1 MNSSVS
7 QGLPLLKNSSGKPA
21 LCLVTGATGYIG
33 GRLIVELLK
42 HGYRVR
48 VLARNSERL
57 KYHPWINQVEVF
69 EGDAHNTDALAKAM
83 AGVDVAYYLLHA
95 LMSKDDFEQEE
106 RDMAEG
112 FGSIAKAASVSRIV
126 YLGGIIAPNEVMSP
140 HLQARAETGEILR
153 ASGVPTI
160 ELRAG
165 VVIGSGSASFEML
178 RYLTERLPI
187 MTVPKWVNVRIQPIA
202 VRDVLR
208 YLVGAASI
216 DSKISGAFDIG
227 GPEIFTYKEMMQQYA
242 EAAGLPR
249 RIIIPVPV
257 LTPRLS
263 SGWVGLVTPVPYTL
277 AKRLVASL
285 RNEVIAGDDR
295 IRSLIPDA
303 AGGLTPFKKA
313 VQLALTK
320 IKDARVE
327 TRWTDASVPGTPSE
341 PLPTDPDWA
350 GGTLYRDVR
359 IVHSPEKIEEVWKR
373 VESIG
378 GDNGYSLATWAWEV
392 RGFIDKIFGGV
403 GLRRGRRDPNHLQV
417 GDALDFW
424 RVEEIDRPK
433 LLRLRAEM
441 KMPGLAW
448 LEFGLETDD
457 ETGGTVLTQVAI
469 YAPKGLLGHAYWWA
483 VWPMHGL
490 VFPSMARIAAFGS
503 KKSQPKK

>member
-7 QGLPLLKNSSGKPA
+7 QGLPLLKNAAGEPA

-48 VLARNSERL
+48 ILARNADRL
-57 KYHPWINQVEVF
+57 KYHPWIDQVEVS
-69 EGDAHNTDALAKAM
+69 EGDAHNSDVLEEAM
-83 AGVDVAYYLLHA
+83 IGVDVAYYLLHA

-106 RDMAEG
+106 REMAEG
-112 FGSIAKAASVSRIV
+112 FGKAAKASGVKRIV

-153 ASGVPTI
+153 NSGVAAI

-216 DSKISGAFDIG
+216 DPSVSGVFDIG

-285 RNEVIAGDDR
+285 KNEVVAADDK
-295 IRSLIPDA
+295 IRKLIPDPA
-303 AGGLTPFKKA
+303 DGLTPFKRA

-327 TRWTDASVPGTPSE
+327 TRWSDASVPWTPSE

-359 IVHSPEKIEEVWKR
+359 IVHSPDSIDEVWKR
-373 VESIG
+373 VEAIG

-403 GLRRGRRDPNHLQV
+403 GLRRGRRDPNLLQV

-424 RVEEIDRPK
+424 RVEEITRPK

-448 LEFGLETDD
+448 LEFGLEVDA
-457 ETGGTVLTQVAI
+457 ETGGTILTQVAI
-469 YAPKGLLGHAYWWA
+469 YAPKGLLGHAYWWS

-490 VFPSMARIAAFGS
+490 VFPSMAKNAALA
-503 KKSQPKK
+503 KK

>member
-7 QGLPLLKNSSGKPA
+7 QGLPLLKNAAGKPA

-33 GRLIVELLK
+33 GRLVVELLK

-57 KYHPWINQVEVF
+57 KYHPWIDQVEVC
-69 EGDAHNTDALAKAM
+69 EGDAHNSEVLTQAM
-83 AGVDVAYYLLHA
+83 KHVDVAYYLLHA
-95 LMSKDDFEQEE
+95 LMSKDDFEAEE
-106 RDMAEG
+106 RQMAEG
-112 FGSIAKAASVSRIV
+112 FGKVAKSLGVKRIV

-153 ASGVPTI
+153 SSGVPTI

-216 DSKISGAFDIG
+216 NPTVTGAFDIG

-242 EAAGLPR
+242 EAAGLPK

-285 RNEVIAGDDR
+285 KNEVVAADDS
-295 IRSLIPDA
+295 IRGFIPDPE
-303 AGGLTPFKKA
+303 GGLTPFKRA

-327 TRWTDASVPGTPSE
+327 TRWSDASIPGTPSE

-359 IVHSPEKIEEVWKR
+359 IVHSPDAIDVVWKR
-373 VESIG
+373 VEAIG
-378 GDNGYSLATWAWEV
+378 GDNGYSLASWAWEV

-403 GLRRGRRDPNHLQV
+403 GLRRGRRDPNTLQV

-424 RVEEIDRPK
+424 RVEEIQRPK

-448 LEFGLETDD
+448 LEFGLEEDLA
-457 ETGGTVLTQVAI
+457 TGGTTLTQVAI

-490 VFPSMARIAAFGS
+490 VFPSMARTAALA
-503 KKSQPKK
+503 K

>member
-1 MNSSVS
+1 MNQSVS
-7 QGLPLLKNSSGKPA
+7 QGLPKLLAADGKPA

-48 VLARNSERL
+48 ILARNADRL
-57 KYHPWINQVEVF
+57 KYHPWIDQVEVC
-69 EGDAHNTDALAKAM
+69 EGDAHDPSALTRALQ
-83 AGVDVAYYLLHA
+83 GVDVAYYLLHA
-95 LMSKDDFEQEE
+95 LMSKDNFESEE
-106 RDMAEG
+106 RDMAES
-112 FGSIAKAASVSRIV
+112 FGKVAKAQNVKRIV
-126 YLGGIIAPNEVMSP
+126 YLGGIIAPNETMSP

-153 ASGVPTI
+153 DSGVPTI

-208 YLVGAASI
+208 YLVGAAAI

-285 RNEVIAGDDR
+285 KNEVVAADDR
-295 IRSLIPDA
+295 IRKLIPDPE
-303 AGGLTPFKKA
+303 GGLTPFNRA

-327 TRWTDASVPGTPSE
+327 TRWSDASVPGTPSE

-359 IVHSPEKIEEVWKR
+359 IVHSPDSIEEVWKR
-373 VESIG
+373 VEAIG

-403 GLRRGRRDPNHLQV
+403 GLRRGRRDPNTLQV

-424 RVEEIDRPK
+424 RVEEIIRPK

-448 LEFGLETDD
+448 LEFGLEKDD
-457 ETGGTVLTQVAI
+457 ATGGTVLTQVAI
-469 YAPKGLLGHAYWWA
+469 YAPRGLLGHAYWWS

-490 VFPSMARIAAFGS
+490 VFPSMARTAAQAS
-503 KKSQPKK
+503 KKK

>member
-7 QGLPLLKNSSGKPA
+7 QGLPLLKNAAGKPA

-33 GRLIVELLK
+33 GRLVVELLK

-57 KYHPWINQVEVF
+57 KYHPWIDQVEVC
-69 EGDAHNTDALAKAM
+69 EGDAHNSEVLTQAM
-83 AGVDVAYYLLHA
+83 KDVDVAYYLLHA
-95 LMSKDDFEQEE
+95 LMSKDDFEAEE
-106 RDMAEG
+106 RQMAEG
-112 FGSIAKAASVSRIV
+112 FGKVAKSLGVKRIV

-153 ASGVPTI
+153 SSGVPTI

-216 DSKISGAFDIG
+216 NPTVTGAFDIG

-285 RNEVIAGDDR
+285 KNEVVAADDS
-295 IRSLIPDA
+295 IRAFIPDPD
-303 AGGLTPFKKA
+303 GGLTPFKRA

-327 TRWTDASVPGTPSE
+327 TRWSDASIPGTPSE

-359 IVHSPEKIEEVWKR
+359 IVHSPDGIDVVWKR
-373 VESIG
+373 VEAIG
-378 GDNGYSLATWAWEV
+378 GDNGYSLASWAWEV

-403 GLRRGRRDPNHLQV
+403 GLRRGRRDPNTLQV

-424 RVEEIDRPK
+424 RVEEIQRPK

-448 LEFGLETDD
+448 LEFGLEEDLA
-457 ETGGTVLTQVAI
+457 TGGTTLTQVAI

-490 VFPSMARIAAFGS
+490 VFPSMARTAALA
-503 KKSQPKK
+503 K

>member
-1 MNSSVS
+1 MAEILSA
-7 QGLPLLKNSSGKPA
+7 GLPLLKSTDGSPA

-33 GRLIVELLK
+33 GRLITELLA

-48 VLARNSERL
+48 ILARNADRL
-57 KYHPWINQVEVF
+57 SKHPWISQVEVV
-69 EGDAHNTDALAKAM
+69 EGDATNPDSLAKAL
-83 AGVDVAYYLLHA
+83 AGADVAYYLLHA
-95 LMSKDDFEQEE
+95 LMVKDNFEELE
-106 RDMAEG
+106 RSMAAQ
-112 FGSIAKAASVSRIV
+112 FGEACKAANVRRIV
-126 YLGGIIAPNEVMSP
+126 YLGGIISAGQEASP
-140 HLQARAETGEILR
+140 HLQARADTGSIL
-153 ASGVPTI
+153 AGYGVPTI

-187 MTVPKWVNVRIQPIA
+187 MTTPKWVKNRIQPIA

-216 DSKISGAFDIG
+216 DEKVSGVFDIG
-227 GPEIFTYKEMMQQYA
+227 GPDVFTYAEMMQRYA
-242 EAAGLPR
+242 QAAGLR
-249 RIIIPVPV
+249 KRIIIPVPV

-285 RNEVIAGDDR
+285 KNEVVAAPSK
-295 IRSLIPDA
+295 IRELIPDPV
-303 AGGLTPFKKA
+303 GGLTPFNRA

-320 IKDARVE
+320 VKDARVE
-327 TRWTDASVPGTPSE
+327 TRWSDASVPGLPSE

-359 IVHSPEKIEEVWKR
+359 VIHTPDSVEECWARIEA
-373 VESIG
+373 IG
-378 GDNGYSLATWAWEV
+378 GENGYSTASWAWEL
-392 RGFIDKIFGGV
+392 RGLMDKMVGGV
-403 GLRRGRRDPNHLQV
+403 GLRRGRRDPKLLRI
-417 GDALDFW
+417 GDAVDFW
-424 RVEEIDRPK
+424 RVEELVRPK

-448 LEFGLETDD
+448 LEFAVEPDA
-457 ETGGTVLTQVAI
+457 ETGGSVVTQVAL

-490 VFPSMARIAAFGS
+490 VFPSMAKIAAG
-503 KKSQPKK
+503 K

>member
-1 MNSSVS
+1 
-7 QGLPLLKNSSGKPA
+7 
-21 LCLVTGATGYIG
+21 
-33 GRLIVELLK
+33 
-42 HGYRVR
+42 
-48 VLARNSERL
+48 
-57 KYHPWINQVEVF
+57 
-69 EGDAHNTDALAKAM
+69 
-83 AGVDVAYYLLHA
+83 
-95 LMSKDDFEQEE
+95 
-106 RDMAEG
+106 
-112 FGSIAKAASVSRIV
+112 
-126 YLGGIIAPNEVMSP
+126 
-140 HLQARAETGEILR
+140 
-153 ASGVPTI
+153 
-160 ELRAG
+160 
-165 VVIGSGSASFEML
+165 
-178 RYLTERLPI
+178 

-216 DSKISGAFDIG
+216 NPTVNGAFDIG

-285 RNEVIAGDDR
+285 KNEVVAADDS
-295 IRSLIPDA
+295 IRGLIPDPV
-303 AGGLTPFKKA
+303 GGLTPFKRA

-327 TRWTDASVPGTPSE
+327 TRWSDASVPGTPSE

-359 IVHSPEKIEEVWKR
+359 IVHSPDSIEEVWKR
-373 VESIG
+373 VEAIG

-403 GLRRGRRDPNHLQV
+403 GLRRGRRDPNLLQV

-424 RVEEIDRPK
+424 RVEEISKPK

-448 LEFGLETDD
+448 LEFGLEKDV
-457 ETGGTVLTQVAI
+457 ETGGTILTQVAI
-469 YAPKGLLGHAYWWA
+469 YAPKGLLGHAYWWS

-490 VFPSMARIAAFGS
+490 VFPSMAKNAALA
-503 KKSQPKK
+503 KK

>member
-1 MNSSVS
+1 MAEILSA
-7 QGLPLLKNSSGKPA
+7 GLPLLKSNDGSPA

-33 GRLIVELLK
+33 GRLITELLA

-48 VLARNSERL
+48 ILARNADRL
-57 KYHPWINQVEVF
+57 SKHPWINQVEVV
-69 EGDAHNTDALAKAM
+69 EGDATNPESLVKALAGA
-83 AGVDVAYYLLHA
+83 DVAYYLLHA
-95 LMSKDDFEQEE
+95 LMVKDNFEELE
-106 RDMAEG
+106 RSMAAQ
-112 FGSIAKAASVSRIV
+112 FGEACKAAKVRRIV
-126 YLGGIIAPNEVMSP
+126 YLGGIISAGQEASP
-140 HLQARAETGEILR
+140 HLQARADTGSIL
-153 ASGVPTI
+153 AGYGVPTI

-187 MTVPKWVNVRIQPIA
+187 MTTPKWVKNRIQPIA

-216 DSKISGAFDIG
+216 DEKVSGVFDIG
-227 GPEIFTYKEMMQQYA
+227 GPDVFTYADMMQRYA
-242 EAAGLPR
+242 QAAGLR
-249 RIIIPVPV
+249 KRIIIPVPV

-285 RNEVIAGDDR
+285 KNEVVAAPSQ
-295 IRSLIPDA
+295 IRDLIPDPV
-303 AGGLTPFKKA
+303 GGLTPFNRA

-320 IKDARVE
+320 VKDARVE
-327 TRWTDASVPGTPSE
+327 TRWSDASVPGLPSE

-359 IVHSPEKIEEVWKR
+359 VIHTPDSVEECWARIEA
-373 VESIG
+373 IG
-378 GDNGYSLATWAWEV
+378 GENGYSTASWAWEL
-392 RGFIDKIFGGV
+392 RGLMDKMVGGV
-403 GLRRGRRDPNHLQV
+403 GLRRGRRD
-417 GDALDFW
+417 
-424 RVEEIDRPK
+424 PK

-448 LEFGLETDD
+448 LEFAVEPDA
-457 ETGGTVLTQVAI
+457 ETGGSVVTQVAL

-490 VFPSMARIAAFGS
+490 VFPSMAKIAAG
-503 KKSQPKK
+503 K

>member
-1 MNSSVS
+1 MS
-7 QGLPLLKNSSGKPA
+7 QGLPLLKNAAGQPA

-48 VLARNSERL
+48 ILARNADRL
-57 KYHPWINQVEVF
+57 KYHPWIDQVEVS
-69 EGDAHNTDALAKAM
+69 EGDAHNPNVLAEAM
-83 AGVDVAYYLLHA
+83 IDVDVAYYLLHA
-95 LMSKDDFEQEE
+95 LMSKDNFEQEE
-106 RDMAEG
+106 REMAEG
-112 FGSIAKAASVSRIV
+112 FGAAAKQAKVKRIV
-126 YLGGIIAPNEVMSP
+126 YLGGIIAPNETMSP

-153 ASGVPTI
+153 ASGVSTI

-208 YLVGAASI
+208 YLVGAAAI
-216 DSKISGAFDIG
+216 NPTISGAFDIG

-285 RNEVIAGDDR
+285 KNEVVAADDS
-295 IRSLIPDA
+295 IRGLIPDPE
-303 AGGLTPFKKA
+303 GGLTPFKRA

-327 TRWTDASVPGTPSE
+327 TRWSDASVPWTPSE

-359 IVHSPEKIEEVWKR
+359 IVHSPDSIEEVWKR

-403 GLRRGRRDPNHLQV
+403 GLRRGRRDPNQLQV

-424 RVEEIDRPK
+424 RVEEINRPT

-448 LEFGLETDD
+448 LEFGLEKDA
-457 ETGGTVLTQVAI
+457 ETGGTILTQVAI
-469 YAPKGLLGHAYWWA
+469 YAPKGLLGHAYWWS

-490 VFPSMARIAAFGS
+490 VFPSMARNAALA
-503 KKSQPKK
+503 KK